1 MGTALWIS
9 TDQEIGLHS
18 YTYGASEFECRPHTH
33 SEYILIFCLDGRMEV
48 AVRSRSYLLDSGDLL
63 VINPGDLHSPTF
75 GDAAAVSRGFGLAV
89 TPKVLRAI
97 LGQMNVAS
105 RFLEGE
111 VFFPDKMHDLYSL
124 RLVRELVTELER
136 REDGYQI
143 VLASLVPQI
152 MVYLLRNALRPA
164 IRPPLSFDRQLPFLQ
179 MIRAFDYMNS
189 HGKSAFNE
197 TELCAQ
203 IGSSPSRFIR
213 LFQNSART
221 SPHLCHDQILIQK
234 GKNLLLA
241 GGCSIKEVAY
251 ELGFLN
257 KSHFCRT
264 FRNVTGMTANTFR
277 LLPSRTQS
285 LLPGPWN
292 QHLR

>member
-1 MGTALWIS
+1 MGSDLWLS
-9 TDQEIGLHS
+9 ADQEIGLHS
-18 YTYGASEFECRPHTH
+18 YTYGASEFEFPPHTH
-33 SEYILIFCLDGRMEV
+33 SEYTLTFCLDRRMEV
-48 AVRSRSYLLDSGDLL
+48 AVRGRSYLLDSGDLL

-75 GDAAAVSRGFGLAV
+75 GGAAAFGLAV

-105 RFLEGE
+105 HLLEGE
-111 VFFPDKMHDLYSL
+111 VFFPDKMHDPYSL

-143 VLASLVPQI
+143 VLASLVQQI

-164 IRPPLSFDRQLPFLQ
+164 IRPPSSLDRQLPCWQ
-179 MIRAFDYMNS
+179 MMRAFEYMNS

-197 TELCAQ
+197 TELCTQ

-213 LFQNSART
+213 LFQNSSRT

-241 GGCSIKEVAY
+241 GCSIKEVAY

-257 KSHFCRT
+257 ESHFCRT
-264 FRNVTGMTANTFR
+264 FRIVAGMTANTFR
-277 LLPSRTQS
+277 LLPSCTQS
-285 LLPGPWN
+285 LLPGP
-292 QHLR
+292 